1 MLNKTTDFDDNRKA
15 VPSTEARL
23 TEAELEQV
31 SGGYWATNRTTGRRF
46 WVEDDYGSLS
56 RPTQNN
62 FRR

>member
-31 SGGYWATNRTTGRRF
+31 SAGTGKQTATPGAGTGLRTNTA
-46 WVEDDYGSLS
+46 
-56 RPTQNN
+56 P
-62 FRR
+62 

>member
-1 MLNKTTDFDDNRKA
+1 MSNTNNSDDNRKA
-15 VPSTEARL
+15 VPSIEAKL
-23 TEAELEQV
+23 TGTELEQV

-56 RPTQNN
+56 RPTQNS